1 MTPIRMV
8 IVDDHEVFRNGLRD
22 YAEVA
27 GIHVVGEA
35 GNAAEAVDVVLD
47 TEPDVVVMDLEMA
60 GGDGLTAIRALA
72 GERPDLPVVVVSGY
86 DEGSRVS
93 DALRAGAA
101 GFVLKTCSAP
111 ALLAALGAAARG
123 LTVLDHTARSHLFGA
138 LEAARTPAA
147 SPFPSLSGR
156 ERQVLT
162 LLAQGKEPSRI
173 ARELFLDPHT
183 VHNYLSSV
191 VRKLGVA
198 GRNEAAEVARAHG
211 LGNGSGSQ
219 PGDP

>member
-1 MTPIRMV
+1 MV

-27 GIHVVGEA
+27 GMHVVGEA
-35 GNAAEAVDVVLD
+35 GNGAEAVNVVLD

-72 GERPDLPVVVVSGY
+72 DERPDLPVVVVSGY
-86 DEGSRVS
+86 GEGSRVG

-123 LTVLDHTARSHLFGA
+123 LTVLDHTARSHLFAA
-138 LEAARTPAA
+138 LEATRTPAV
-147 SPFPSLSGR
+147 SPFPFPSLSGR

-173 ARELFLDPHT
+173 ARDLFLDPHT

-198 GRNEAAEVARAHG
+198 GRDEAAEVARAHG
-211 LGNGSGSQ
+211 LGNGSGS
-219 PGDP
+219 PAG

>member
-27 GIHVVGEA
+27 GMRVVGEA

-86 DEGSRVS
+86 DEGSRVG

-123 LTVLDHTARSHLFGA
+123 LTVLDHTARSHLFVA
-138 LEAARTPAA
+138 LEAARTPVVP
-147 SPFPSLSGR
+147 PFPSLSGR

-211 LGNGSGSQ
+211 LGNGSGS
-219 PGDP
+219 PAG

>member
-1 MTPIRMV
+1 MV

-22 YAEVA
+22 YVEVA
-27 GIHVVGEA
+27 GMRVVGEA
-35 GNAAEAVDVVLD
+35 SNGAEAVDVVLD

-72 GERPDLPVVVVSGY
+72 DERPGLPVVVVSGY
-86 DEGSRVS
+86 GEGPRVG

-123 LTVLDHTARSHLFGA
+123 LTVLDHTARGHLFVA
-138 LEAARTPAA
+138 LEAARTPAV
-147 SPFPSLSGR
+147 SPLPFPALSGR

-211 LGNGSGSQ
+211 LGHGSGS
-219 PGDP
+219 PAG

>member
-1 MTPIRMV
+1 MV

-27 GIHVVGEA
+27 GMQVVGEA
-35 GNAAEAVDVVLD
+35 SNAVEAVDIVLAC
-47 TEPDVVVMDLEMA
+47 EPDVVVMDMEMA
-60 GGDGLTAIRALA
+60 GGDGLAGIRALA
-72 GERPDLPVVVVSGY
+72 SERPDLPVVVVSGY

-123 LTVLDHTARSHLFGA
+123 LTVLDQTARRHFFSV
-138 LEAARTPAA
+138 LEAAPTPAA

-162 LLAQGKEPSRI
+162 LLAQGREPSRI
-173 ARELFLDPHT
+173 ARELVLDPHT

-198 GRNEAAEVARAHG
+198 GREEAAALARSHG
-211 LGNGSGSQ
+211 LGTGFPSR